1 MDPYGRKYSW
11 NDAEQDGVNKDRSG
25 TCGRGLNHSPA
36 GFLYVTLCFMY
47 TVEIQAF
54 RSQESKTQRER
65 WRKDETSLRSECNNM
80 SSTVRNVQ
88 VLHLYVQAHN
98 CEAVILFFCF
108 LLYKLVSVCR
118 QRGCIDGSV
127 IFKQAPRNSSR
138 ALKSI
143 GHSGQTVSL
152 QHRVMH
158 TASKLFSTYSLYF
171 FFLSITTHKVD
182 PLQSKNN

>member
-1 MDPYGRKYSW
+1 MLHYVSCTQSRYKSKLPE
-11 NDAEQDGVNKDRSG
+11 NAEGKMKHLCDQS
-25 TCGRGLNHSPA
+25 
-36 GFLYVTLCFMY
+36 VT
-47 TVEIQAF
+47 T
-54 RSQESKTQRER
+54 
-65 WRKDETSLRSECNNM
+65 
-80 SSTVRNVQ
+80 STVRNVQ

-118 QRGCIDGSV
+118 QRGSIDGSV
-127 IFKQAPRNSSR
+127 IFKQATRNSSR

-158 TASKLFSTYSLYF
+158 TASKLFSRYSLYF
-171 FFLSITTHKVD
+171 FFISITTHKVD

>member
-1 MDPYGRKYSW
+1 MDVALITHQLVSFMLHYVSCTQSRYKLFVARRAKLRE
-11 NDAEQDGVNKDRSG
+11 NAEGKMKHLCDQS
-25 TCGRGLNHSPA
+25 
-36 GFLYVTLCFMY
+36 VT
-47 TVEIQAF
+47 T
-54 RSQESKTQRER
+54 
-65 WRKDETSLRSECNNM
+65 
-80 SSTVRNVQ
+80 STVRNVQ

-98 CEAVILFFCF
+98 CEAVILSFCF

-118 QRGCIDGSV
+118 QRGSIDGSV
-127 IFKQAPRNSSR
+127 ILKQAPRNSSR

-158 TASKLFSTYSLYF
+158 TASKLFSRYSLY